1 MSPLT
6 ATLII
11 LSFFILDG
19 IVVMAVLNYAAG
31 ELHSLA
37 KKFPPVPPQIHAEHR
52 NFQSF
57 SLGLMNFG
65 WCFHVIADADY
76 VHMHPAWLFRKLG
89 VPNFSLPR
97 TELKDPAK
105 CFGGVRVT
113 LRNETLRG
121 PRWCLVPD
129 SRFRSF

>member
-6 ATLII
+6 ATI
-11 LSFFILDG
+11 LLSAFVLLDA
-19 IVVMAVLNYAAG
+19 IVVFSIFTIAANQ
-31 ELHSLA
+31 LKSLA
-37 KKFPPVPPQIHAEHR
+37 KHFLEAAPQIHAERR

-57 SLGLMNFG
+57 SLGLFNFG
-65 WCFHVIADADY
+65 WSFHVIADADY

-97 TELKDPAK
+97 AELKDPQK
-105 CFGGVRVT
+105 CFGGVKVT

-121 PRWCLVPD
+121 PRWCLAPD
-129 SRFRSF
+129 LR